1 MSFPDLPAGVTDA
14 DIERRFG
21 DPPKECVRCG
31 WVWVSE
37 ENPELCDECWEKEKK
52 ANED

>member
-1 MSFPDLPAGVTDA
+1 MTGYDLPAGVTDA

-31 WVWVSE
+31 SRWICDWDGMLCE
-37 ENPELCDECWEKEKK
+37 ECYQKETDE
-52 ANED
+52 N